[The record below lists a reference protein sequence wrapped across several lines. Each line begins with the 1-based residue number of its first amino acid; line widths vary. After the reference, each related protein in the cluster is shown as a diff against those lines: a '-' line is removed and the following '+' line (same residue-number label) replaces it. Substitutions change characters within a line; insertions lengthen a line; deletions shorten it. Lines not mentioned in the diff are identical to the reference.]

1 MTQPSIAPYGAWR
14 SPISADLLLT
24 GAVSLSQPSIV
35 AEAGGEAI
43 YWLERRPQEGGRVVI
58 VRWSAGTAQDAI
70 PPGYSAHN
78 RVHEYGGG
86 DYAVHEGV
94 VYFANDEDQRVYRA
108 APGQPPV
115 PLTPAATPA
124 GALRYADLIVD
135 AARARLICVREDHRP
150 SGREAINTLAAVPL
164 AGGEALILA
173 EGADFYA
180 APRLSPDSRHLAWLS
195 WNHPNMPWDGTE
207 LWLADLAADG
217 SLTGARRVAGGP
229 AESIFQP
236 EWSPDGRLTFIS
248 DRSGWWN
255 LYRLGVGGD
264 APLES
269 LYPLAAD
276 FGMAH
281 WVFGL
286 GTYAYESARSLLCAY
301 TDRGQVHLDRLDVDS
316 GRPTPLDLPYQLIF
330 PSYSRLRVAGGTAV
344 FAGAS
349 PTQAPAIVRVDLVT
363 GDYTVLRRSTELAV
377 DEGYLS
383 IAQPVEFPT
392 TDGLTAYGYY
402 YPPRNRDFA
411 APDGELPPLIIT
423 THGGPTSSTN
433 GFLDLENQ
441 YWTSRGFALLD
452 VDYGGSTGYGRAYRE
467 RLYGQWGVVD
477 VADCVN
483 GARYLAERG
492 LVDGERLIIRGAS
505 AAGYTTLCA
514 ITFHDVFRAAASHY
528 GISDL
533 EALAQETHKFESRYT
548 DQLVGLYPARRD
560 LYMAR
565 SPIHFARHC
574 SAALILFQGL
584 DDEVVPPAQS
594 EAMFRAARDR
604 ELPVAYVPF
613 AGERHGFRRAENIK
627 RAIEAELV
635 FYGRVL
641 GFTPAGPLPAV
652 EIENL

>member
-1 MTQPSIAPYGAWR
+1 MTHPTITPYGAWR
-14 SPISADLLLT
+14 SPISADLLLAD
-24 GAVSLSQPSIV
+24 AVRLSQPSIV
-35 AEAGGEAI
+35 VEEDGEAV
-43 YWLERRPQEGGRVVI
+43 YWLESRPQEGGRGVV
-58 VRWSAGTAQDAI
+58 VRWSAGAAHDVI

-86 DYAVHEGV
+86 DYVVHKGV
-94 VYFANDEDQRVYRA
+94 VYFANDDDQRVYRA
-108 APGQPPV
+108 APGQSPA

-124 GALRYADLIVD
+124 GALRYADFIVD
-135 AARARLICVREDHRP
+135 VAHARLICVREDHRP
-150 SGREAINTLAAVPL
+150 TGREAVNTLVAVPL
-164 AGGEALILA
+164 AGGEAAVLA
-173 EGADFYA
+173 KGADFYA
-180 APRLSPDSRHLAWLS
+180 APRLSPDGRRLAWLS
-195 WNHPNMPWDGTE
+195 WNHPNMPWVGTE
-207 LWLADLAADG
+207 LWLADLGDDG
-217 SLTGARRVAGGP
+217 SLVGPRRVAGGP
-229 AESIFQP
+229 AEAIFQP
-236 EWSPDGRLTFIS
+236 EWSPDGRLTFVS

-255 LYRLGVGGD
+255 LYRLSPDEQVE
-264 APLES
+264 A

-276 FGMAH
+276 FGMAQ

-286 GTYAYESARSLLCAY
+286 GTYAYESARSIICTY
-301 TDRGQVHLDRLDVDS
+301 TDRGQVHLDRLDVAS
-316 GRPTPLDLPYQLIF
+316 GRPTPLDLPYQLMF
-330 PSYSRLRVAGGTAV
+330 PSYSRLVVAGGAAV
-344 FAGAS
+344 FIGAS
-349 PTQAPAIVRVDLVT
+349 ATQPPAIVRVDLAS
-363 GDYTVLRRSTELAV
+363 GEHHILRRSTDLAV

-383 IAQPVEFPT
+383 IAQPIEFPT
-392 TDGLTAYGYY
+392 AEGLTAYGYY
-402 YPPRNRDFA
+402 YPPRNQEFT
-411 APDGELPPLIIT
+411 APAGELPPLLVT
-423 THGGPTSSTN
+423 SHGGPTSATN
-433 GFLDLENQ
+433 GFLDLDNQ

-492 LVDGERLIIRGAS
+492 LVDGKRLVIRGAS
-505 AAGYTTLCA
+505 AGGYTTLCA

-548 DQLVGLYPARRD
+548 DQLVGPYPERRD
-560 LYMAR
+560 LYLAR
-565 SPIHFARHC
+565 SPIHFAHQC

-584 DDEVVPPAQS
+584 DDEVVPPEQS

-627 RAIEAELV
+627 RAIEGELV

-641 GFTPAGPLPAV
+641 GFAPAGPLPPV
-652 EIENL
+652 DIENL

>member
-1 MTQPSIAPYGAWR
+1 MTQPTIASYGAWR
-14 SPISADLLLT
+14 SPVSADLLLA
-24 GAVSLSQPSIV
+24 GAVKLSQPSIV
-35 AEAGGEAI
+35 IEEDGEAV
-43 YWLERRPQEGGRVVI
+43 YWLESRPQEGGRGVV
-58 VRWSAGTAQDAI
+58 VRWSAGAAQDAI

-86 DYAVHEGV
+86 DYAVHDGV
-94 VYFANDEDQRVYRA
+94 VYFANDEDQRVYRV
-108 APGQPPV
+108 APGEAPA
-115 PLTPAATPA
+115 PLTPA
-124 GALRYADLIVD
+124 GALRYADLSVD
-135 AARARLICVREDHRP
+135 AAHARLLCVREDHRP
-150 SGREAINTLAAVPL
+150 SDREAINTLAAVPL
-164 AGGEALILA
+164 AGGEAVVLV

-180 APRLSPDSRHLAWLS
+180 APRLSPDGRRLAWLS
-195 WNHPNMPWDGTE
+195 WNHPHMPWDGTE
-207 LWLADLAADG
+207 LWLAGVADDG
-217 SLTGARRVAGGP
+217 SLIDARRVAGGP
-229 AESIFQP
+229 AEAIFQP
-236 EWSPDGRLTFIS
+236 AWSPDGRLTFVS

-255 LYRLGVGGD
+255 LYR
-264 APLES
+264 
-269 LYPLAAD
+269 LAAD

-301 TDRGQVHLDRLDVDS
+301 IDCGEVHLDRLDMDS
-316 GRPTPLDLPYQLIF
+316 GRATPLDLPYQLIF
-330 PSYSRLRVAGGTAV
+330 PSYSRLRVAGGAAV
-344 FAGAS
+344 FIGAS
-349 PTQAPAIVRVDLVT
+349 ATQPPAIVRVDLAT
-363 GDYTVLRRSTELAV
+363 GEHTILRRSTELLV

-383 IAQPVEFPT
+383 IAQPIEFPT
-392 TDGLTAYGYY
+392 AGGLAAYGYY
-402 YPPRNRDFA
+402 YPPRNRDYA
-411 APDGELPPLIIT
+411 APAGELPPLLVT
-423 THGGPTSSTN
+423 SHGGPTSATN
-433 GFLDLENQ
+433 GFFDLKVQ

-483 GARYLAERG
+483 GARYLAERR

-505 AAGYTTLCA
+505 AGGYTTLCA

-548 DQLVGLYPARRD
+548 DQLVGPYPARRD
-560 LYMAR
+560 LYVAR
-565 SPIHFARHC
+565 SPIHFAHNC

-584 DDEVVPPAQS
+584 DDEVVPAAQS

-613 AGERHGFRRAENIK
+613 AGERHGFRKAENIK

-641 GFTPAGPLPAV
+641 GFAPAGSLPPLT
-652 EIENL
+652 IENL

>member
-1 MTQPSIAPYGAWR
+1 MTHPTTAPYGSWT
-14 SPISADLLLT
+14 SPITTDLLLA
-24 GAVSLSQPSIV
+24 GAVKLSQPSIV
-35 AEAGGEAI
+35 IEDGGEAV
-43 YWLERRPQEGGRVVI
+43 YWVETRPQEGGRGVV
-58 VRWSAGTAQDAI
+58 VRWAAGAALDVF
-70 PPGYSAHN
+70 PPGYSAQT

-86 DYAVHEGV
+86 DYVVHEGV
-94 VYFANDEDQRVYRA
+94 VYFANDEDQRVYRV
-108 APGQPPV
+108 APGQIPT
-115 PLTPAATPA
+115 PLTPAPTPA
-124 GALRYADLIVD
+124 GALRYADFIVD
-135 AARARLICVREDHRP
+135 ATRARLICAREDHRLA
-150 SGREAINTLAAVPL
+150 GREASNTLAAVPL
-164 AGGEALILA
+164 AGGEAVVLA

-180 APRLSPDSRHLAWLS
+180 APRLSPDGRRLAWLS

-207 LWLADLAADG
+207 LWLADIGADG
-217 SLTGARRVAGGP
+217 SLIGPRRVAGGP
-229 AESIFQP
+229 AEAILQP
-236 EWSPDGRLTFIS
+236 EWSPDGRLTFVS
-248 DRSGWWN
+248 DRTGWWN
-255 LYRLGVGGD
+255 LYRIGRDV
-264 APLES
+264 PLER

-286 GTYAYESARSLLCAY
+286 GTYAYESANSLLCAY
-301 TDRGQVHLDRLDVDS
+301 TDRGQVHLDRLDVVS

-330 PSYSRLRVAGGTAV
+330 PSYSRLVVAGGAAV
-344 FAGAS
+344 FVGAS
-349 PTQAPAIVRVDLVT
+349 ATQPMAIVRVDLAS
-363 GDYTVLRRSTELAV
+363 GEQTVLRRSTELAV

-383 IAQPVEFPT
+383 IAQPIEFPT
-392 TDGLTAYGYY
+392 DDGLTAYGYY
-402 YPPRNRDFA
+402 YPPRNREFA
-411 APDGELPPLIIT
+411 APAGERPPLLVT
-423 THGGPTSSTN
+423 SHGGPTSATN
-433 GFLDLENQ
+433 GFLDLKVQ

-505 AAGYTTLCA
+505 AGGYTTLCA

-548 DQLVGLYPARRD
+548 DQLVGPYPARRD
-560 LYMAR
+560 LYAAR
-565 SPIHFARHC
+565 SPIHFAHNG

-594 EAMFRAARDR
+594 ETMFRAARDR

-641 GFTPAGPLPAV
+641 GFAPAGPLPPV